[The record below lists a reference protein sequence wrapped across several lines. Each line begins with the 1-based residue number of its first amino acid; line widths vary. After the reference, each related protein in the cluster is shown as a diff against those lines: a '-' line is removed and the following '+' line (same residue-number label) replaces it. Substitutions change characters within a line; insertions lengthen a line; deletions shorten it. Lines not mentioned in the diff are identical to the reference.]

1 MVVVRDEPPLKR
13 CRVHFLADQVELGFE
28 IHRPELGVIYRYLG
42 AFPEDRLVQR
52 PVPVRDRLVDRVV
65 IVLAVN
71 RVIEEVLSRL
81 VKRHCVP
88 AVRVGPYRAQD
99 VIQRADE
106 LRPVLLEEHDV
117 TGVLVPVLR
126 RVDNP
131 ERVRHLDRVQLVGC
145 CDITPC
151 PVSQAGVIEHI
162 DVPEHRVQEL
172 LVWQERITR
181 TVLEPVPVL
190 GSSEVREV
198 RVDGPR
204 AYECVHYASLF
215 ARLSSYG
222 RQFLHVPGNLHPGS
236 SPDLTASLMA
246 IAWLTS
252 FIDRSSLYLIVK
264 FLTSW
269 FHLLS

>member
-52 PVPVRDRLVDRVV
+52 AVPVRDRLVDRVV
-65 IVLAVN
+65 VVLAGH
-71 RVIEEVLSRL
+71 RVIEEVLGRL

-88 AVRVGPYRAQD
+88 AVRVGPYRAQN

-106 LRPVLLEEHDV
+106 LRPVRLEEHDV
-117 TGVLVPVLR
+117 PRVLVPVLR
-126 RVDNP
+126 RVDDP
-131 ERVRHLDRVQLVGC
+131 ERVRHLDRVELVGGGYHA
-145 CDITPC
+145 
-151 PVSQAGVIEHI
+151 PVPGSDPVVSEHVVMLERHPQIGAHVVAGHV
-162 DVPEHRVQEL
+162 
-172 LVWQERITR
+172 
-181 TVLEPVPVL
+181 PVPVL
-190 GSSEVREV
+190 GFPKVGEVPPY
-198 RVDGPR
+198 GPG

-236 SPDLTASLMA
+236 SPESTAALMA